1 MNLVVIDQLNKYCK
15 KNLGCPNVKI
25 DEQNW
30 PEEATVD
37 FTKIGIS
44 KVVQKPQQFLVTLLS
59 RQQSFPLS
67 FHVESDMKSVA
78 YFGANK

>member
-1 MNLVVIDQLNKYCK
+1 MNLVVIDRLNKYCK

-30 PEEATVD
+30 PEEVTVD

-44 KVVQKPQQFLVTLLS
+44 KVVQKPQKCLVTLLS
-59 RQQSFPLS
+59 RQQSHAIPFMLNHRHEVRHL
-67 FHVESDMKSVA
+67 FWCK
-78 YFGANK
+78 

>member
-1 MNLVVIDQLNKYCK
+1 MNLVVIDRLNKYCK

-30 PEEATVD
+30 PEKVTVD

-44 KVVQKPQQFLVTLLS
+44 KVVQKPQTFLVTLLS
-59 RQQSFPLS
+59 KQQLHAIPFMLNHRHEVRHL
-67 FHVESDMKSVA
+67 FWCK
-78 YFGANK
+78 

>member
-1 MNLVVIDQLNKYCK
+1 MNLVVIDRLNKYCK

-44 KVVQKPQQFLVTLLS
+44 KVVQKPPKFLVQEHAIPFMLNHRHEAHRL
-59 RQQSFPLS
+59 FWC
-67 FHVESDMKSVA
+67 K
-78 YFGANK
+78 